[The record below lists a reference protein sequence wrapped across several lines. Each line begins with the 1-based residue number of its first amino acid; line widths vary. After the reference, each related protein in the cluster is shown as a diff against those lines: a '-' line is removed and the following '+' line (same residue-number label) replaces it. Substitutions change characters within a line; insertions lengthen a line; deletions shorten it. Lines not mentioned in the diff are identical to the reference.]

1 MFQHVVEKDSLFTM
15 LVLEKVLSLF
25 VTLMHIPKTIY
36 HLNGRSRDPVKT
48 MPKLEMN
55 PRQERKYFSEKYTT
69 FYCKILNKIVFTNY
83 SIFVL
88 IICHNKFSD
97 QLTLA
102 IPRAN

>member
-48 MPKLEMN
+48 MPKLEMI
-55 PRQERKYFSEKYTT
+55 PHQERKYFLEIYKW
-69 FYCKILNKIVFTNY
+69 IR
-83 SIFVL
+83 VL
-88 IICHNKFSD
+88 SKWYITII
-97 QLTLA
+97 TLA
-102 IPRAN
+102 LL

>member
-69 FYCKILNKIVFTNY
+69 FYCKILNNVFTNY

-88 IICHNKFSD
+88 IICHNKFSG

-102 IPRAN
+102 IPEAN

>member
-36 HLNGRSRDPVKT
+36 HLNGRSRDLVKA

-55 PRQERKYFSEKYTT
+55 PHQERKYFSEKYMT
-69 FYCKILNKIVFTNY
+69 FYCKELNNVFTNY

>member
-55 PRQERKYFSEKYTT
+55 PHQERKYFLEIYTT
-69 FYCKILNKIVFTNY
+69 LYCIILNNINY
-83 SIFVL
+83 SISV
-88 IICHNKFSD
+88 
-97 QLTLA
+97 
-102 IPRAN
+102 